1 MSSMEYHES
10 IDALDHKLK
19 LLGCDASDYF
29 SQNPRPTIAKVD
41 GVEIKLLKKVQGRT
55 MARRKKGRDKRE
67 ETHPWRDQ
75 R

>member
-1 MSSMEYHES
+1 
-10 IDALDHKLK
+10 LDVTPQTTSAKAPGL
-19 LLGCDASDYF
+19 
-29 SQNPRPTIAKVD
+29 PIAKVD

-67 ETHPWRDQ
+67 ETLPWRDQ